1 MIKKLRTRFI
11 LTAILSVFI
20 VLTVLIGGIN
30 LFNYRQVVSESD
42 KVLSF
47 LMENGGSFPEMLP
60 HVPENIPGGPGG
72 EQGRD
77 QGRMG
82 GWTERINSPEFAYET
97 RFFSVEISSD
107 GKVSSSNTGKIAAI
121 DKDTAEEYG
130 MQVYRSGK
138 TSGFIGD
145 YRYSAKDSGGV
156 KLIVFYDCGRSL
168 SNFRSFLIISVI
180 ISLIGLI
187 LVSVIIFFASGR
199 IIKPVA
205 ESYEKQKR
213 FITDAGHEIKTPL
226 AIINADSDVLSMDLG
241 EDNEWL
247 SDIKKQTS
255 RLTELTNDLILLSKM
270 EEGSSVLVM
279 DDIDLSQMV
288 MEQAESFKA
297 VAVTGGKRF
306 DTAIADNI
314 HINGDK
320 KTVGELVSILFDNA
334 VKYCPEDGKVKAKL
348 VRNGKYAVLE
358 VTNDTKEDI
367 SSEEM
372 KHFFDRFYRADESRN
387 SETGGHGIGLSI
399 AKAIAESHSAKM
411 TVAKKRER
419 TITFTTSFAASTNV
433 D

>member
-30 LFNYRQVVSESD
+30 LFNYRKVVSDSD
-42 KVLSF
+42 GVLAL
-47 LMENGGSFPEMLP
+47 LMDNGGSFPEMGMP
-60 HVPENIPGGPGG
+60 PAPSDNSGVPGGPDD
-72 EQGRD
+72 RP
-77 QGRMG
+77 G
-82 GWTERINSPEFAYET
+82 GWTDRINSPEIAYESRYFT
-97 RFFSVEISSD
+97 VEIAED
-107 GKVSSSNTGKIAAI
+107 GTVSSSNTGRIAAI
-121 DKDTAEEYG
+121 DKTKAEEYA
-130 MQVYRSGK
+130 MEVFSSGK

-145 YRYSAKDSGGV
+145 YRYSAKDNDGV
-156 KLIVFYDCGRSL
+156 RLIVFYDCGRSL
-168 SNFRSFLIISVI
+168 SNFRSFLLISVI
-180 ISLIGLI
+180 ISVIGLV
-187 LVSVIIFFASGR
+187 LVSIIIFFASGK

-226 AIINADSDVLSMDLG
+226 AIINADSDVLSMDIG
-241 EDNEWL
+241 EDNEWI

-279 DDIDLSQMV
+279 EEIDLSRLV
-288 MEQAESFKA
+288 TDQAESFKA

-306 DTAIADNI
+306 DTAISDGI
-314 HINGDK
+314 HIKGDK
-320 KTVGELVSILFDNA
+320 KTVEEFVSILFDNA

-348 VRNGKYAVLE
+348 SRNGKYAVFE

-372 KHFFDRFYRADESRN
+372 KHFFDRFYRADRSRN

-399 AKAIAESHSAKM
+399 AKAIAESHGAKI
-411 TVAKKRER
+411 TVTKKQSC
-419 TITFTTSFAASTNV
+419 TVTFTTSFAAV
-433 D
+433 QGGD